1 MCEKHNPPP
10 CAIFKRP
17 VQIIQWCIKL
27 VVKKSN
33 ASESFIFL
41 VWVQKATNRCK
52 NTNLLKTVQFNLS
65 IRYILTSLILH
76 KFWASLD
83 VLPDVLFLLSN
94 HCGASVFRPFAFAS
108 RAGDRSSIHRAKQIK
123 VVKTGCDRSS
133 ANRSGVGTTCPRRR
147 QYTGM
152 SRVTESVECWRTF
165 TARYPWVSRFGL
177 HRPLWRLYLSEQLS
191 GGTTNHNKQTYKQAF
206 LSYDS

>member
-10 CAIFKRP
+10 RAIFKRP
-17 VQIIQWCIKL
+17 VYIQWCIKL

-65 IRYILTSLILH
+65 IRYILTSLILQ
-76 KFWASLD
+76 KLWASLD

-108 RAGDRSSIHRAKQIK
+108 VLEIGVRSTGRNRLKLLK
-123 VVKTGCDRSS
+123 RVVTVLLPIDQ
-133 ANRSGVGTTCPRRR
+133 V
-147 QYTGM
+147 
-152 SRVTESVECWRTF
+152 
-165 TARYPWVSRFGL
+165 
-177 HRPLWRLYLSEQLS
+177 
-191 GGTTNHNKQTYKQAF
+191 
-206 LSYDS
+206 